1 MIKAVIFD
9 MDGVICHTNPFH
21 SVAFK
26 AFFAKRDVFPTE
38 EEFELHMYGKHNSY
52 ILSHFL
58 GRKIEG
64 EELLTLE
71 QEKEQMFRD
80 IYAEQVQ
87 PISGFMDFLKSLK
100 SQKILTGVATSA
112 PFANLKLIGEQLGL
126 FSMMESVMA
135 SENVSK
141 HKPDPEVYLKSAQ
154 NLYVQPHECVVF
166 EDSYSGIMA
175 GKNAGMKVVGV
186 LSSHTK
192 DELPICELYV
202 KDYLELSQDQDKMME
217 LLSTPF

>member
-80 IYAEQVQ
+80 IYAEKVN
-87 PISGFMDFLKSLK
+87 PISGYMDFLKSLK
-100 SQKILTGVATSA
+100 SQNILTGVATSA
-112 PFANLKLIGEQLGL
+112 PFANLKLIGDQLDL
-126 FSMMESVMA
+126 FSLMESVMA
-135 SENVSK
+135 SEDVTK

-154 NLYVQPHECVVF
+154 NLGVLPSECVVF
-166 EDSYSGIMA
+166 EDSYSGVMA
-175 GKNAGMKVVGV
+175 AKNAGMKVVGV

-192 DELPICELYV
+192 EELPICDFYIEDYNELTQDIR
-202 KDYLELSQDQDKMME
+202 KMWELVFNE
-217 LLSTPF
+217 